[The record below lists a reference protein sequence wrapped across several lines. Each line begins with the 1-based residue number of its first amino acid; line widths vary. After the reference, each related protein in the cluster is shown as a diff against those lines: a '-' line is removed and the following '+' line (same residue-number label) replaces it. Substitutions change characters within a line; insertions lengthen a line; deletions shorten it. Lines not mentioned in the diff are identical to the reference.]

1 MQKKISFKKQKS
13 NFTRFAIFS
22 VLFFLVS
29 FSSFAEKSHIISP
42 VAGTWSNYQT
52 ILLDVPEGASAFY
65 SFTGDNPLYSG
76 FAYEKPV
83 LLELEGNINLK
94 VVIVNSDNSVIEES
108 VDFSVK
114 NTPIDLQFYKK
125 NKKQ

>member
-1 MQKKISFKKQKS
+1 MQKKINLKKQKS
-13 NFTRFAIFS
+13 NFTRFAIFT
-22 VLFFLVS
+22 VLFLIVS
-29 FSSFAEKSHIISP
+29 FYSFAEKNHIISP
-42 VAGTWSNYQT
+42 VSGTWSNYQT

-94 VVIVNSDNSVIEES
+94 VA
-108 VDFSVK
+108 
-114 NTPIDLQFYKK
+114 IDLRAVVTTGF
-125 NKKQ
+125 